1 MGEKQRINSELK
13 GTTLRVYWVVLKK
26 GTEGAGPREV
36 MRDLGLSSPSVSAY
50 HLEKLSNMGL
60 IEKNSSGVYVKKE
73 NVKAEV
79 FSDFVSVVGMAVPRF
94 FFYSVLF
101 SSMLLFYV
109 ILYPPSNSPHSIMT
123 IIFGAVG
130 AIIMWVETYRAWSRR
145 PF

>member
-26 GTEGAGPREV
+26 GAEGAGPREV
-36 MRDLGLSSPSVSAY
+36 MRDLGLSSPSVAAY
-50 HLEKLSNMGL
+50 HLDKLSNMGL
-60 IEKNSSGVYVKKE
+60 IEKNASGVYVKKE

-101 SSMLLFYV
+101 SSMLLFYL
-109 ILYPPSNSPHSIMT
+109 ILYPPSNTPPSIMT

-130 AIIMWVETYRAWSRR
+130 AAIMWVETYRAWIRR